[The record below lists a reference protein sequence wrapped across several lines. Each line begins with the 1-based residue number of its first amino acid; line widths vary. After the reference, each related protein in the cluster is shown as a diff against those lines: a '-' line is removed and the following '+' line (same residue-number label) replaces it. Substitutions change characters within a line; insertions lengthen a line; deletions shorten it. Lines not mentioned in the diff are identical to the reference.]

1 MRSSI
6 IIFLTI
12 AAGIFCGVYDLI
24 PDFMGNNDPSM
35 IILYILLFVVGLSL
49 GNDTEIVEKIKT
61 QSPYLIVIPFVT
73 IIFSLLGV
81 LVVSPLVTERS
92 IPESLAVG
100 SGFAYYSLSSVLITE
115 YKGADLGVVALMSNI
130 MREVFVLI
138 AAPFLVKYFGKIA
151 PICCGGATTMD
162 STLPIIT
169 KTCGNEFAIIA
180 IINGVVVDFCVPFL
194 VTYFCGI

>member
-138 AAPFLVKYFGKIA
+138 TAPLLVRYFGKIA